1 MNEEEAK
8 QTCEAGELGLSSSSQ
23 TALTESELLVVGE
36 WQWLAC
42 VFQDWNENMPDK
54 SGWMDEKIAYE
65 LLVYSLA
72 LL

>member
-36 WQWLAC
+36 
-42 VFQDWNENMPDK
+42 
-54 SGWMDEKIAYE
+54 
-65 LLVYSLA
+65 
-72 LL
+72 